1 MSTRPGLMDPPHEP
15 TQLAPGLIVAHRYR
29 IVAKLGSGAM
39 GAVFLAEHIELGRR
53 VALKTIHHHLL
64 GSPEAVARFEREA
77 LASARIDHPNVVA
90 ANDVVRLDD
99 GSPVLVLEYVQGRS
113 LAKRLADDGPPPL
126 GITVSLLEALSGALV
141 EAHEAGI
148 VHRDLKPDN
157 LLLVERPGVPVTL
170 KILDFGIAKLVGEAG
185 ATMAAGAPGT
195 QLGLVYGTPRYMAP
209 EQAIG
214 QQVDAR
220 VDLYA
225 VGVIAYE
232 LLSGHV
238 PFDGDDLMAIV
249 TKQLTETPSP
259 LPRHVPL
266 ALAAVVTKLLAPHA
280 NERFSS
286 ATELSAALRSIAAG
300 MASSPSVDEMSTA
313 SFQAPSRASMQSAP
327 IQPRATRRGPLFVA
341 AVAAVAALVIVLA
354 TGWFIARRP
363 GGRAQSPST
372 PSFSLTRETASDDE
386 LGRAKSAGRSALEQL
401 AFRFPNDGSVVIALV
416 DASHAE
422 GAPLLVAKYLTAL
435 AAMAPA
441 AAASFGAIAE
451 TDAQKSD
458 EAAAA
463 LVPLLAKSLGDAGL
477 DALVALADR
486 KGPAKRRAIEALG
499 DEAVRARLRPPCR
512 VLIDARA
519 AKTCA
524 ERKSL
529 LPRLLEDGD
538 SRIAPHVTAWSAERG
553 CGFLNLDDCNP
564 CLRSKEARSQ
574 LTELRARVAGAG
586 PPARP

>member
-15 TQLAPGLIVAHRYR
+15 TELAPGLIVAHRYR

-113 LAKRLADDGPPPL
+113 LAKRLTDDGPPPI

-249 TKQLTETPSP
+249 TKQLTKTPSP
-259 LPRHVPL
+259 LPRHVPP
-266 ALAAVVTKLLAPHA
+266 ALAAVVAKLLAPHA

-313 SFQAPSRASMQSAP
+313 SFQAPLRASMQSAP
-327 IQPRATRRGPLFVA
+327 IQPRAKRRGPLV
-341 AVAAVAALVIVLA
+341 VAAVAALVIMLA

-372 PSFSLTRETASDDE
+372 PSFSFTRETASDDE
-386 LGRAKSAGRSALEQL
+386 LARAKSAGRSALEQL
-401 AFRFPNDGSVVIALV
+401 AFRFPNDGSVFVALV

-435 AAMAPA
+435 AAMDPA

-463 LVPLLAKSLGDAGL
+463 LVPLLANSLGDAGL

-486 KGPAKRRAIEALG
+486 KGPAKRKAVESLG
-499 DEAVRARLRPPCR
+499 DEAVRARLRPSSR
-512 VLIDARA
+512 VLVDARA

-529 LPRLLEDGD
+529 LPRLLENGD

-564 CLRSKEARSQ
+564 CLRSKEARAQ
-574 LTELRARVAGAG
+574 LTELRARVADAG

>member
-1 MSTRPGLMDPPHEP
+1 MNPAHEP
-15 TQLAPGLIVAHRYR
+15 AELAPGLVVAHRYR

-113 LAKRLADDGPPPL
+113 LAKRLLDDGPPPL

-141 EAHEAGI
+141 EAHDAGI

-185 ATMAAGAPGT
+185 ATMASGAPGT

-259 LPRHVPL
+259 LPRHVPS
-266 ALAAVVTKLLAPHA
+266 ALAAVVAKLLAPHA

-300 MASSPSVDEMSTA
+300 MASSPPVDEMSTA
-313 SFQAPSRASMQSAP
+313 SFQAPLRVSMQSAP
-327 IQPRATRRGPLFVA
+327 IQARATRRGPLFVA
-341 AVAAVAALVIVLA
+341 AVAALVMVLA

-363 GGRAQSPST
+363 GERAQSPST
-372 PSFSLTRETASDDE
+372 PSFSFTRQTPSDDE
-386 LGRAKSAGRSALEQL
+386 LARAKSAGRSALEQL

-435 AAMAPA
+435 AAMDPA

-451 TDAQKSD
+451 ADAQKSD

-463 LVPLLAKSLGDAGL
+463 LVPLLANRLGDAGL

-486 KGPAKRRAIEALG
+486 KGPAKRKAVESLG
-499 DEAVRARLRPPCR
+499 VEAVRARLRPPCR
-512 VLIDARA
+512 VLVDARA

-529 LPRLLEDGD
+529 LARMLDNGD
-538 SRIAPHVTAWSAERG
+538 ARVAPLVSAWSAERG
-553 CGFLNLDDCNP
+553 CGFLSLDDCNP
-564 CLRSKEARSQ
+564 CLRSKEARTQ
-574 LTELRARVAGAG
+574 LTALRARVAGAG

>member
-1 MSTRPGLMDPPHEP
+1 MSTRPGLMNPPHEP
-15 TQLAPGLIVAHRYR
+15 KQLAPGLIVAHRYR

-39 GAVFLAEHIELGRR
+39 GSVFLAEHIELGRR

-90 ANDVVRLDD
+90 ANDVVHLAD

-249 TKQLTETPSP
+249 TKQLTETPSL
-259 LPRHVPL
+259 LPRHVPP
-266 ALAAVVTKLLAPHA
+266 ALAAVVMKLLAPHA

-286 ATELSAALRSIAAG
+286 STELSAALRSIAAG
-300 MASSPSVDEMSTA
+300 MASSPSVDETSSA
-313 SFQAPSRASMQSAP
+313 SFEAPLRASMQSAP
-327 IQPRATRRGPLFVA
+327 IQPRATRRGPLV
-341 AVAAVAALVIVLA
+341 VAAVAALVVVAA

-363 GGRAQSPST
+363 GGGAQSPST

-386 LGRAKSAGRSALEQL
+386 LRRAKSAGRSALEQL
-401 AFRFPNDGSVVIALV
+401 AFRYPNDGSVVIALV

-435 AAMAPA
+435 AAMDPA

-477 DALVALADR
+477 DALVALAER
-486 KGPAKRRAIEALG
+486 KGPAKRKALASLG

-512 VLIDARA
+512 VLVDARA
-519 AKTCA
+519 AKNCA

-529 LPRLLEDGD
+529 LPRMLDNGD
-538 SRIAPHVTAWSAERG
+538 ARVASLVTAWSAERG
-553 CGFLNLDDCNP
+553 CGFLSLDDCNP
-564 CLRSKEARSQ
+564 CLRSKEARAQ
-574 LTELRARVAGAG
+574 LTELRTRVAGAG